1 MNLLHLGI
9 DGPRINTEFQKE
21 LQAYLHE
28 KEEIAILPLGT
39 CLLHLI
45 HNVFKNGISEVS
57 FPSET
62 FFNDLRFLVKVSSA
76 QRDKMDCWSWCCY
89 MNSCW
94 VCKEVWSYIVAVY
107 ETGTGVT
114 HLWEICMW
122 WKCILILLPVFM
134 FFKLEFRLG
143 YAYAKCKFRPSIYL

>member
-76 QRDKMDCWSWCCY
+76 QRDKMDC
-89 MNSCW
+89 
-94 VCKEVWSYIVAVY
+94 
-107 ETGTGVT
+107 
-114 HLWEICMW
+114 
-122 WKCILILLPVFM
+122 
-134 FFKLEFRLG
+134 
-143 YAYAKCKFRPSIYL
+143 